1 MWDSTQQTIKENY
14 SIQIVKIISANIL
27 WTEKQPPHL
36 YRQRTKHADFVC
48 VLVLFVKK
56 TSGWNA
62 WRDQGYIQINM
73 VLSNWTPDKN
83 SAIQ

>member
-14 SIQIVKIISANIL
+14 SIQIVKNNINKYSMDRK
-27 WTEKQPPHL
+27 TTTTFIQATDKTC
-36 YRQRTKHADFVC
+36 RFCVC
-48 VLVLFVKK
+48 SDPLCQENF
-56 TSGWNA
+56 WNA

-73 VLSNWTPDKN
+73 VLSNWTPNKN